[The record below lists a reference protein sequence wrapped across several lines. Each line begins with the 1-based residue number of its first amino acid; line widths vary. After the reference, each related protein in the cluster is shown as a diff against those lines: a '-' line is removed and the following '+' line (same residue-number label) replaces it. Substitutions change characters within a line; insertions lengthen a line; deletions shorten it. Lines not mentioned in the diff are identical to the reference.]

1 MGGYRPD
8 DSFFRLEAEVG
19 RRQIVGGS
27 LGDTTAHFADGDEF
41 TLEPEDRE
49 SGWVGRLRGIGGGYG
64 FRIAGEVGAE
74 EREEKIGLSARASLV
89 LGL

>member
-1 MGGYRPD
+1 MRGIEGEEHILPA
-8 DSFFRLEAEVG
+8 LG
-19 RRQIVGGS
+19 RNTGAIV
-27 LGDTTAHFADGDEF
+27 AHFADGDEF